1 MKIEEVFKQGLK
13 EAKLPVSQ
21 DLWSEM
27 EKRMQEGK
35 AAQMDE
41 GSKLTN
47 KPSKIS
53 HTGKGLFKTLSST
66 LKAVMAV
73 TTVGVV
79 GVGALVVY
87 NNTKPET
94 QEEVVKTMEQKDNID
109 KVEGGEILA
118 EDKIIKMNDK
128 VNNTNE
134 NTDTK
139 VVSEDNKK
147 QDSLIFDVEDDIP
160 QSNINTEEV
169 ARLEKM
175 SNDYQPPVI
184 NQQNI
189 IKQYRAKDDNND
201 IQSKTNTD
209 KPHSDIKV
217 KIPNVI
223 TPDGDGV
230 NDCFSIVGLEAYPDN
245 TLVIYD
251 RRGKAIFKQSHYDND
266 FCGQN
271 AGSGAYFYSLTI
283 RNGGQ
288 IRQYN
293 GSLSIIK

>member
-13 EAKLPVSQ
+13 DAKLPVNQ
-21 DLWSEM
+21 DLWSDM
-27 EKRMQEGK
+27 EKRMQEGQS
-35 AAQMDE
+35 AQMDE
-41 GSKLTN
+41 GSNLTN
-47 KPSKIS
+47 KLSKIS

-66 LKAVMAV
+66 LKVVIVV

-79 GVGALVVY
+79 SVGALVVY

-94 QEEVVKTMEQKDNID
+94 QEKALKTMEQKDNIYKFED
-109 KVEGGEILA
+109 SKTLT
-118 EDKIIKMNDK
+118 EDKILKMNDK

-139 VVSEDNKK
+139 VVSEDKKK
-147 QDSLIFDVEDDIP
+147 QDSLIFDVEDDMP
-160 QSNINTEEV
+160 QSNISTTEV
-169 ARLEKM
+169 TRLEKM

-201 IQSKTNTD
+201 IQSTTNID
-209 KPHSDIKV
+209 KPRSDIKV

-251 RRGKAIFKQSHYDND
+251 RRGKAIFKQSHYSND

-271 AGSGAYFYSLTI
+271 ALSGAYFYSLTI